1 MFKDARISTN
11 VLTSFSFTPNAIEV
25 LSPGAHTT
33 IQDTLAYLNVGE

>member
-11 VLTSFSFTPNAIEV
+11 VLTSFSCTPNAIEV